1 MILESKGVMDKED
14 ICINL
19 DGNTHLISLGY
30 PMCTQLYF
38 VTVLRS
44 RLPNFLHT
52 LIYTLCTQYYK
63 KLFRC
68 LQLTQYCILPAIFR
82 TTKLCFE
89 TKSTKLFSKMLL
101 VKSSDDNF
109 IFLPVLYLIMWLMKA
124 SKNFGKIAILKIWS

>member
-82 TTKLCFE
+82 TTRYLNDFNQNLQCKNLYIVTCMYFQ
-89 TKSTKLFSKMLL
+89 LFLELRTYIEHFKRNL
-101 VKSSDDNF
+101 KC
-109 IFLPVLYLIMWLMKA
+109 
-124 SKNFGKIAILKIWS
+124 KNDIP